1 MLLHFGKRVFNQYCI
16 KPMTILKFFRLM
28 MAQMINQEKYAM
40 NTHQTTESTLFT
52 KIMPELVQLEINE
65 HVNDHHVLFAR
76 AVKERYSNLIAVED
90 IEKLGE
96 IIKDYDKLSAGMHGG
111 GMDNNAKFCEKFEE
125 LANEL
130 VGKGKK

>member
-1 MLLHFGKRVFNQYCI
+1 
-16 KPMTILKFFRLM
+16 
-28 MAQMINQEKYAM
+28 M

-76 AVKERYSNLIAVED
+76 TVKERYSNLIVVED

-111 GMDNNAKFCEKFEE
+111 GMDSNAKFSEKFEKITD
-125 LANEL
+125 EL
-130 VGKGKK
+130 VEEVRK